1 MSPFVAF
8 GAPTNVTVFL
18 RVMEYYPGL
27 LFITTNQVGAIDDAF
42 RSRIHLMLYYP
53 PLSERQSR
61 KIWSMNL
68 RRLQAQ
74 SEARIENGMP
84 GITIQKKGILA
95 YGTEN
100 FETLHWNGRQIR
112 NAFQTALALALF
124 NANRT
129 KSPKPVISKAE
140 FHAVGKLVEQFDS
153 YLEITHHGQG
163 EAGIAL
169 DDGVRAD
176 RVGELKSSLKIS
188 DSEYSDSE
196 SEDEAP
202 TQSSIRKG
210 NGESGYEGSGD
221 DGDGSDSI
229 SSNEP
234 SDDDTKKKG
243 KWRQLIGRSNEPK
256 SDKGKDEKK
265 EKEKKEKREK
275 GQKGK

>member
-1 MSPFVAF
+1 MKRNAIVSGMSPIVDF

-53 PLSERQSR
+53 PLSEKQSR

-95 YGTEN
+95 YGTDN

-124 NANRT
+124 NANRS
-129 KSPKPVISKAE
+129 KSPNPVIDKGE
-140 FHAVGKLVEQFDS
+140 FHAIGKLVEQFDS
-153 YLEITHHGQG
+153 YLEITHDGVG

-169 DDGVRAD
+169 RGKLRAD
-176 RVGELKSSLKIS
+176 RVGELKSRLKIS

-210 NGESGYEGSGD
+210 NGESGYKESGN
-221 DGDGSDSI
+221 DGDASVAKAP
-229 SSNEP
+229 NEP
-234 SDDDTKKKG
+234 SDDDAKKKG
-243 KWRQLIGRSNEPK
+243 K
-256 SDKGKDEKK
+256 
-265 EKEKKEKREK
+265 
-275 GQKGK
+275 